1 MRRKQLLLLPLV
13 LLSISAYL
21 HAQNANGLISSVRSV
36 DWSQVGIAGGIPNRT
51 TVCATLSAGATVAQ
65 INSAIASCPAGGV
78 VSLSAGTY
86 NLTSG
91 IDFANHSNVTLRG
104 AGADQTFLVF
114 SGHTGCQ
121 GQESDICVRSAET
134 NWPGGP
140 INSANW
146 TGGYAKG
153 TTQITLS
160 STSGII
166 PGTTVLALDQLND
179 SSDSGGVFVCET
191 QGTCSQEGPAG
202 AERSNRAQSQL
213 VLATAVSG
221 STVTIS
227 PGLDM
232 PNWRSSQSPGAWW
245 GNTVATMDG
254 IENLSMDHTNSG
266 SSSGITFSNA
276 YKCWVKGV
284 RSVQADR
291 NHVWIYTSARIVV
304 RDSYF
309 YGTQNAASESYG
321 IEPYASSDNLV
332 ENNIFQH
339 VATPMQ
345 VNGSASGTV
354 FGYNFT
360 INNYYG
366 TSPGWMIAGNSLHAA
381 GVDNLLFEGNE
392 ANALIG
398 DNIHGTHNFITA
410 FRNQY
415 LGWESGK
422 TAQTNA
428 LQIYAGV
435 RFLNVIGNVLG
446 KQGYH
451 KQYQDLAPSGS
462 NSDSSIYTLGW
473 SGNEGG
479 SGSAGPNDP
488 LVASTMLR
496 WGNFDVVNNAA
507 EWNSSEVPSSA
518 AQYPS
523 AVPANQTL
531 PPSFYLAA
539 KPSWWGSMPW
549 PAVGPDVTGGSD
561 STGHVYANPAQV
573 CYAGNGGPT
582 DGTGSVLSFNAD
594 NCYGSGSSGP
604 PPAAP
609 APPTNLTATPQ

>member
-1 MRRKQLLLLPLV
+1 MIRRKLVVLPLI
-13 LLSISAYL
+13 LLGFSTYFQAQSAD
-21 HAQNANGLISSVRSV
+21 GLINSTRVV
-36 DWSQVGIAGGIPNRT
+36 DWSQAGIPEGIPNRT
-51 TVCATLSAGATVAQ
+51 TNCATLNPGASAAQ
-65 INSAIASCPAGGV
+65 INSTIASCPAGQV
-78 VSLSAGTY
+78 VFLNAGTY
-86 NLTSG
+86 NLSTG

-114 SGHTGCQ
+114 SGHGGCQ
-121 GQESDICVRSAET
+121 GQQSDICVRSNET

-140 INSANW
+140 SHTATW

-160 STSGII
+160 STSGINA
-166 PGTTVLALDQLND
+166 GSTVLALDQLND
-179 SSDSGGVFVCET
+179 SSDSGGVYVCES

-227 PGLDM
+227 PGLYM

-245 GNTVATMDG
+245 GSTEATMDG
-254 IENLSMDHTNSG
+254 IENLSMDHTNG
-266 SSSGITFSNA
+266 GAASGITFSNA

-309 YGTQNAASESYG
+309 YGTKNAASQSYG
-321 IEPYASSDNLV
+321 IEPYASSDSLV

-339 VATPMQ
+339 IATPMQ

-360 INNYYG
+360 TDNFYSA
-366 TSPGWMIAGNSLHAA
+366 SPGWMIAGNSLHAA

-398 DNIHGTHNFITA
+398 DNIHGTHNLITA

-415 LGWESGK
+415 VGWETGK
-422 TAQTNA
+422 SAQTNA
-428 LQIYAGV
+428 LQIYAGI

-473 SGNEGG
+473 AGNEGK
-479 SGSAGPNDP
+479 SGGAGPNDT

-496 WGNFDVVNNAA
+496 WGNFDYANNSVQWNNAEIPA
-507 EWNSSEVPSSA
+507 SA
-518 AQYPS
+518 SQFAS
-523 AVPANQTL
+523 AVPASHTL
-531 PPSFYLAA
+531 PSSLYLSSQ
-539 KPSWWGSMPW
+539 PGWWGSMPW

-561 STGHVYANPAQV
+561 PSGHVYANPAQV
-573 CYAGNGGPT
+573 CFNNSSG
-582 DGTGSVLSFNAD
+582 GTGVMTFNAGD
-594 NCYGSGSSGP
+594 CYGSAPSAP
-604 PPAAP
+604 RPQAP

>member
-1 MRRKQLLLLPLV
+1 MIRKQLFLLPLV
-13 LLSISAYL
+13 LLCFSAYFQG
-21 HAQNANGLISSVRSV
+21 QNANGIISPARSI
-36 DWSQVGIAGGIPNRT
+36 DWSQAGIPEGIPNRT
-51 TVCATLSAGATVAQ
+51 TICSTLNPGASVSQ
-65 INSAIASCPAGGV
+65 INSAIASCPSGQV
-78 VSLSAGTY
+78 VFLNAGTY

-114 SGHTGCQ
+114 SGHSGCQ
-121 GQESDICVRSAET
+121 GQQSDICVRSNET

-140 INSANW
+140 THTASW

-153 TTQITLS
+153 ATQITLS
-160 STSGII
+160 STSGIT
-166 PGTTVLALDQLND
+166 PGSTVLILDQLND
-179 SSDSGGVFVCET
+179 SSDSGGVYVCET

-202 AERSNRAQSQL
+202 AERSNRAQSQF

-227 PGLDM
+227 PGLYM

-245 GNTVATMDG
+245 GSTQATMDG

-266 SSSGITFSNA
+266 AASGITFSNA
-276 YKCWVKGV
+276 YKSWVKGV

-309 YGTQNAASESYG
+309 YGTKNAASQSYG
-321 IEPYASSDNLV
+321 IEPYASSDSLV

-339 VATPMQ
+339 IATPMQ

-360 INNYYG
+360 IDNYYSA
-366 TSPGWMIAGNSLHAA
+366 SPGWMIAGNSLHAA

-415 LGWESGK
+415 VGWETGK

-428 LQIYAGV
+428 LQIYSGV

-446 KQGYH
+446 KSGYH

-462 NSDSSIYTLGW
+462 NSDVSVYTLGW
-473 SGNEGG
+473 SGNEGQ
-479 SGSAGPNDP
+479 SGGAGPDDTK
-488 LVASTMLR
+488 VASTMLR
-496 WGNFDVVNNAA
+496 WGNYDYATNAA
-507 EWNSSEVPSSA
+507 AWNVLEIPSSLLNF
-518 AQYPS
+518 
-523 AVPANQTL
+523 ANSLLTSHTL
-531 PPSFYLAA
+531 PDSFYLSS

-561 STGHVYANPAQV
+561 PAGHVYANPAQV
-573 CYAGNGGPT
+573 CYNNGSS
-582 DGTGSVLSFNAD
+582 GSGVWNFNAA
-594 NCYGSGSSGP
+594 NCYGSGGSTGQTG
-604 PPAAP
+604 AP

>member
-1 MRRKQLLLLPLV
+1 MRRKQLLFLPLV
-13 LLSISAYL
+13 LLSISAYS
-21 HAQNANGLISSVRSV
+21 HAQNWNGLIAPARAV
-36 DWSQVGIAGGIPNRT
+36 DWSQVGIPGGIPSRST
-51 TVCATLSAGATVAQ
+51 ICATLNPGASASQ
-65 INSAIASCPAGGV
+65 INSAIASCPSGQV
-78 VSLSAGTY
+78 VYLSAGTY
-86 NLTSG
+86 NLSSG
-91 IDFANHSNVTLRG
+91 IDFANRSNVTLRG

-114 SGHTGCQ
+114 SGHTGCSGAQ
-121 GQESDICVRSAET
+121 ADICVENGDT
-134 NWPGGP
+134 NWAGGP
-140 INSANW
+140 SNSASW
-146 TGGYAKG
+146 TSGYSKG

-160 STSGII
+160 STSGIT
-166 PGTTVLALDQLND
+166 PGTTVIALDQLND

-227 PGLDM
+227 PGLYM
-232 PNWRSSQSPGAWW
+232 PNWSSSKSPGAWW
-245 GNTVATMDG
+245 ANTVVTMDG
-254 IENLSMDHTNSG
+254 VEDLSMDHTNSG
-266 SSSGITFSNA
+266 SSSGLTFFNA

-291 NHVWIYTSARIVV
+291 NHVWIYGSARVVV

-321 IEPYASSDNLV
+321 IEPYASSDSLI

-339 VATPMQ
+339 VATPVQ

-354 FGYNFT
+354 FSYNFT

-366 TSPGWMIAGNSLHAA
+366 VSPGWMIAGNSLHAA

-415 LGWESGK
+415 VGWESGK

-428 LQIYAGV
+428 LQIYAGI
-435 RFLNVIGNVLG
+435 RFFNVIGNVLG

-451 KQYQDLAPSGS
+451 TQYQDVAPSGS
-462 NSDSSIYTLGW
+462 NSDASIYTLGW
-473 SGNEGG
+473 SGNEGT

-488 LVASTMLR
+488 LVASTMVR
-496 WGNFDVVNNAA
+496 WGNYDVVNNAA
-507 EWNSSEVPSSA
+507 VWNSSEVPSSA
-518 AQYPS
+518 SQFPS
-523 AVPANQTL
+523 SVPSDHTL
-531 PPSFYLAA
+531 PSSFYLAS

-549 PAVGPDVTGGSD
+549 PAVGPDVSGGPNSA
-561 STGHVYANPAQV
+561 GHAYPNPAQV
-573 CYAGNGGPT
+573 CYTGNGGPS
-582 DGTGSVLSFNAD
+582 DGTGSVLSFNASS
-594 NCYGSGSSGP
+594 CYGSGSSSSQQT
-604 PPAAP
+604 AP

>member
-1 MRRKQLLLLPLV
+1 MIRNQLVVLPLV
-13 LLSISAYL
+13 LLCFCTYFQ
-21 HAQNANGLISSVRSV
+21 AQNASGLIDPNRVI
-36 DWSQVGIAGGIPNRT
+36 DWSQAGIPEGIPNRT
-51 TVCATLSAGATVAQ
+51 TNCATLNAGASAAQ
-65 INSAIASCPAGGV
+65 INSAIASCPAGQV
-78 VSLSAGTY
+78 VFLNAGTY
-86 NLTSG
+86 NLSTG

-104 AGADQTFLVF
+104 AGGDQTFLVF
-114 SGHTGCQ
+114 SGHSGCQ
-121 GQESDICVRSAET
+121 GQQSDICVRSNET

-140 INSANW
+140 SHTANW

-166 PGTTVLALDQLND
+166 PGSTVLALDQLND
-179 SSDSGGVFVCET
+179 SSDSGGIFVCESE
-191 QGTCSQEGPAG
+191 GTCSQEGPAG

-227 PGLDM
+227 PGLYM
-232 PNWRSSQSPGAWW
+232 PNWRSSQTPGAWW
-245 GNTVATMDG
+245 GSTQATMDG
-254 IENLSMDHTNSG
+254 IEDLSMDHTNG
-266 SSSGITFSNA
+266 GAASGITFSNA

-309 YGTQNAASESYG
+309 YGTKNAASQSYG
-321 IEPYASSDNLV
+321 IEPYASSDSLV

-339 VATPMQ
+339 IATPMQ

-360 INNYYG
+360 TDNFYNA
-366 TSPGWMIAGNSLHAA
+366 SPGWMIAGNSLHAA

-415 LGWESGK
+415 VGWETGK
-422 TAQTNA
+422 SAQTNA
-428 LQIYAGV
+428 LQIYAGI

-462 NSDSSIYTLGW
+462 SSDSSIYTLGW
-473 SGNEGG
+473 SGNEGK
-479 SGSAGPNDP
+479 SGGAGPNDT

-496 WGNFDVVNNAA
+496 WGNFDYVNNSVQ
-507 EWNSSEVPSSA
+507 WNTAEVPASISQFA
-518 AQYPS
+518 S
-523 AVPANQTL
+523 AVPASHTL
-531 PPSFYLAA
+531 PASFYLASR
-539 KPSWWGSMPW
+539 PGWWGSMPW

-561 STGHVYANPAQV
+561 PSGHVYANPAQV
-573 CYAGNGGPT
+573 CFNNSSG
-582 DGTGSVLSFNAD
+582 GTGAITFNASD
-594 NCYGSGSSGP
+594 CYGSGSSTP
-604 PPAAP
+604 PQGAP